1 MTLKNDIYVAFLRKT
16 EEKKLGIYKA
26 VLGELKKEKAEKN
39 KLDAIKI
46 VIAGHQKI
54 VDDLKQEELLDAI

>member
-1 MTLKNDIYVAFLRKT
+1 MTLKNDVYVAFLRKM

-39 KLDAIKI
+39 KIDAIKI
-46 VIAGHQKI
+46 VIVGHQKI